1 MKNIS
6 LLEKR
11 VHQAVERLKQ
21 LSEDRRRLEDELR
34 ALRGQLEQVQAV
46 SDTVSDD
53 DNGQHEWSGQRTQ
66 IGALVRETLSEL
78 TAD

>member
-1 MKNIS
+1 MRNIK

-34 ALRGQLEQVQAV
+34 ALRGQLEQIQPG
-46 SDTVSDD
+46 
-53 DNGQHEWSGQRTQ
+53 DNGQQEWVGQRAQ
-66 IGALVRETLSEL
+66 IEALVRETLSEL

>member
-34 ALRGQLEQVQAV
+34 ALRGQLEQVQSV
-46 SDTVSDD
+46 QSVQDD

-66 IGALVRETLSEL
+66 IEALVRETLSEL

>member
-1 MKNIS
+1 MRNIR

-34 ALRGQLEQVQAV
+34 ALRGQLEGIQP
-46 SDTVSDD
+46 DD
-53 DNGQHEWSGQRTQ
+53 KGHHEWVGQRAQ
-66 IGALVRETLSEL
+66 IEALVRETLSEL

>member
-1 MKNIS
+1 MRNIR

-34 ALRGQLEQVQAV
+34 AVRGQLEQIQP
-46 SDTVSDD
+46 D
-53 DNGQHEWSGQRTQ
+53 DNGRQEWVGQRAQ
-66 IGALVRETLSEL
+66 IEALVRETLSEL

>member
-1 MKNIS
+1 MRNIR

-34 ALRGQLEQVQAV
+34 ALRGQLEEFRP
-46 SDTVSDD
+46 DD
-53 DNGQHEWSGQRTQ
+53 KGQQEWVGQRAQ
-66 IGALVRETLSEL
+66 IEALVRETLSEL

>member
-1 MKNIS
+1 MKNIR

-34 ALRGQLEQVQAV
+34 ALRGQLEQVQSV
-46 SDTVSDD
+46 QSVQDD

-66 IGALVRETLSEL
+66 IEALVRETLTEL

>member
-1 MKNIS
+1 
-6 LLEKR
+6 

-34 ALRGQLEQVQAV
+34 VLRVQLEQMEQAQP
-46 SDTVSDD
+46 D
-53 DNGQHEWSGQRTQ
+53 DNGHQEWMGQRAQ
-66 IGALVRETLSEL
+66 IEALVRETLTEL

>member
-1 MKNIS
+1 MKNIR

-34 ALRGQLEQVQAV
+34 ALRGQLEQFQP
-46 SDTVSDD
+46 D
-53 DNGQHEWSGQRTQ
+53 DNGQQEWVGQRAQ
-66 IGALVRETLSEL
+66 IEALVRETLSEL
-78 TAD
+78 TAE